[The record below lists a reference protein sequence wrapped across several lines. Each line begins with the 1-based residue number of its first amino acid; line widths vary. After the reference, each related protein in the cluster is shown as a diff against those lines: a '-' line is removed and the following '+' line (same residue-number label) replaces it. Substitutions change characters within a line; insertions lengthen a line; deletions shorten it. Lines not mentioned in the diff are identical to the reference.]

1 MRKIAILLATALLA
15 AGPAAPCSSASAMC
29 SCVPPPSVPRAFAAA
44 DAVFQGR
51 VIDVRTGSE
60 DLRVRIR
67 VARRWKGAGSDTVIV
82 HTAANSAACGFDF
95 VAGTEYLVYA
105 RRARTP
111 ETALVASLCSRTK
124 DARDA
129 RREIRT
135 LHRLAGYRGMQ
146 R

>member
-1 MRKIAILLATALLA
+1 MRKIAILLAAALLG

-29 SCVPPPSVPRAFAAA
+29 SCVPPPSVPRALGEA

-51 VIDVRTGSE
+51 VIDVRTGRE

-67 VARRWKGAGSDTVIV
+67 VARRWKGAGGDTVTV
-82 HTAANSAACGFDF
+82 RTARGSPSCGFDF

-105 RRARTP
+105 RRARAP
-111 ETALVASLCSRTK
+111 ETALAVSLCSRTK
-124 DARDA
+124 RAEDA

>member
-1 MRKIAILLATALLA
+1 MRKIAILLAAALLA

-29 SCVPPPSVPRAFAAA
+29 SCVPPPSVPRALGEA

-51 VIDVRTGSE
+51 VVDVRNGRE
-60 DLRVRIR
+60 DRRVRIR
-67 VARRWKGAGSDTVIV
+67 VSRRWKGAAGDTVTV
-82 HTAANSAACGFDF
+82 RTSRSSASCGFDF

-105 RRARTP
+105 RRAREP

-124 DARDA
+124 AARDA

-135 LHRLAGYRGMQ
+135 LHRLAGYRGME